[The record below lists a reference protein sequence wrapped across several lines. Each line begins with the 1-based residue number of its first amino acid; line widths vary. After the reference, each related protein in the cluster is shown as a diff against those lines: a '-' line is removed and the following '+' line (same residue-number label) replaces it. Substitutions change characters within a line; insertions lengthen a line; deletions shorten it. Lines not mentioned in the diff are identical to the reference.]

1 MRKKRI
7 FVLVLVIITVFLTNI
22 FLTIYKIEEIE
33 LPSLDRVDVND
44 IVQSVIENWDV
55 LDKKTK
61 ELSQKYEFD
70 FTVIDNEHK
79 VRVKTDQKLHADL
92 NTAISHRDTIV
103 DIYDDNEIKGKI
115 IIYNEYNKNLL
126 IHKKNLIKA
135 CLFMNF
141 IILLFC
147 IMFIIFLYIKIYR
160 PFNKLQRFAKN
171 VAAGDLDFPIE
182 MDKKHIFGV
191 FTESFDLM
199 REELK
204 LAREAEKKANISK
217 KELVAQLSHD
227 IKTPVASIKAV
238 SELLEAKAVHEKD
251 IYHFKTIGEKAD
263 QINTLITNMFNAT
276 LEELQELN
284 VEITE
289 QKSSVIEEI
298 ISYADYLKKVHKEKI
313 RDCLIYADK
322 NRLTQIIDNIISN
335 SYKYANTDIEINSYF
350 NTEYL
355 FIEFKDFGSGVKDI
369 ELPFL
374 LHKFYRAENSKG
386 KAGAGLGLYTSCYLM
401 NQMKG
406 DIVCENT
413 ENGFKTTIML
423 KIV

>member
-1 MRKKRI
+1 MRKKSI
-7 FVLVLVIITVFLTNI
+7 FVLVLVMITAFLTNI
-22 FLTIYKIEEIE
+22 FLTIYKIEEIQ

-44 IVQSVIENWDV
+44 IVQSVIENWDA

-70 FTVIDNEHK
+70 FTIIDNENK
-79 VRVKTDQKLHADL
+79 VRAKTDQKLNEDL

-126 IHKKNLIKA
+126 IHKKNFITA
-135 CLFMNF
+135 CLIMNF
-141 IILLFC
+141 IILLYF
-147 IMFIIFLYIKIYR
+147 IGFIIILYIKIYR

-171 VAAGDLDFPIE
+171 VAAGDLDLPIE
-182 MDKKHIFGV
+182 MDKKHIFGA

-238 SELLEAKAVHEKD
+238 SELLEAQSIKEKD
-251 IYHFKTIGEKAD
+251 IYHLQTIGNKAD

-284 VEITE
+284 VESKE
-289 QKSSVIEEI
+289 QKSSIIDEI
-298 ISYADYLKKVHKEKI
+298 INYADYLKKVQKEKI
-313 RDCLIYADK
+313 KECLIYADK

-335 SYKYANTDIEINSYF
+335 SYKYADTDIIIKSYF
-350 NTEYL
+350 NKEYL
-355 FIEFKDFGSGVKDI
+355 FVEFRDFGSGVKAI
-369 ELPFL
+369 ELPLL

-386 KAGAGLGLYTSCYLM
+386 KAGSGLGLYTSCYFM

-406 DIVCENT
+406 DIFCENT
-413 ENGFKTTIML
+413 KNGFKTTIVL
-423 KIV
+423 KLV